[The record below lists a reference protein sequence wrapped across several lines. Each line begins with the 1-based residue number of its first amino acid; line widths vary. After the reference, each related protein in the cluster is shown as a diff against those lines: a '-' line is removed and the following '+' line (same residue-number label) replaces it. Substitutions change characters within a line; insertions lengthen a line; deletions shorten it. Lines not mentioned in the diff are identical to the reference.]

1 MSPNNEE
8 EENDLPKTLQEAFDL
23 WYLEGAVLSEKT
35 SSKAIYR
42 PLSEDEINRLKS
54 STG

>member
-1 MSPNNEE
+1 
-8 EENDLPKTLQEAFDL
+8 LQETFDR
-23 WYLEGAVLSEKT
+23 WHYEGAVQSAKS